1 MNKEWFVFK
10 STHHL
15 GPFSQ
20 EEMVEFYR
28 TDEINDQTMI
38 WKEGSEKWE
47 PIAKVPD
54 FYFLV
59 SPEKIIPAS
68 APPVASPVAPPE
80 TPAYKAVIKA
90 PVVREQITLPQAVDE
105 DAPPPLPPIPTL
117 PTPPGELLVQHSAEQ
132 VKLFDDDLPPPI
144 PLDAI
149 LDPEGQLRLRL
160 KNAEKSNRY
169 SRYALIFGS
178 LVFAAVIGW
187 YALTQKEAAIQ
198 LRIKGIMPVYLER
211 LEMTATKNSPR
222 FEVAMALSLDSL
234 TLWASTNFSG
244 EMETVIQLNSV
255 ANKVLGTEDVS
266 LNLKGQF
273 VNHLGKFNKMVLTRG
288 SKFLPG
294 EYHYHVEA
302 KQDHFINRHFKS
314 LGQISFFKNLNKS
327 YVYDGTTLIYPG
339 TPREFEKR
347 LFEYSATLL
356 NERLRPFQDK
366 LERVQT
372 FESILNATSQNY
384 LMELEK
390 AKSGPAIQ
398 GFEAKFVKEISPL
411 LQSLVLK
418 AHELAQDPKYS
429 EQENS
434 TTVIAAYREQV
445 LLGKQIGEMASDMIT
460 KTEKFKKLTDKDKSE
475 LRLEFDRR
483 SKAIKLQI
491 DMNIKKLEEQIQK
504 IGPAAN

>member
-28 TDEINDQTMI
+28 TDEINAQTLI

-47 PIAKVPD
+47 PIAKVPE

-59 SPEKIIPAS
+59 SPEKLIPAS
-68 APPVASPVAPPE
+68 APPVAPPIAPPE

-90 PVVREQITLPQAVDE
+90 PVVREQIPLPPVVDE

-117 PTPPGELLVQHSAEQ
+117 PTPPDEVLIQHSADQ
-132 VKLFDDDLPPPI
+132 VKLFDDDIPPPI

-160 KNAEKSNRY
+160 KNDEKSNRY
-169 SRYALIFGS
+169 SKYVLIFGS

-244 EMETVIQLNSV
+244 ELETVIQLNSV
-255 ANKVLGTEDVS
+255 ANKVLGTEDVA
-266 LNLKGQF
+266 LTLKGQF
-273 VNHLGKFNKMVLTRG
+273 INHLGKFNKMVLSRG

-294 EYHYHVEA
+294 EYNYHVEA

-314 LGQISFFKNLNKS
+314 LSEISFFKNLNKS

-347 LFEYSATLL
+347 LFEYSATILS
-356 NERLRPFQDK
+356 ERLKPFQDK

-390 AKSGPAIQ
+390 AKSGQAIVA
-398 GFEAKFVKEISPL
+398 FEAKFVKEISPL

-429 EQENS
+429 EQEKS

-445 LLGKQIGEMASDMIT
+445 LLGKQIGEMASDMVT

-483 SKAIKLQI
+483 AKGIKLQI

-504 IGPAAN
+504 IGPGAN